1 MEKLRSCTLGA
12 VREEMKKEDE
22 ELAVKME
29 NLQFLTVDN
38 LDVAMICK
46 QNEETMIQVRTQLQ
60 HIQDVFSPGEKVF
73 YLVFFYFLSWIV
85 LFNLV
90 EH

>member
-1 MEKLRSCTLGA
+1 MEKLRNCTLGA

-46 QNEETMIQVRTQLQ
+46 QNEETMLQVRTQLQ

-73 YLVFFYFLSWIV
+73 IFIIL
-85 LFNLV
+85 LFS
-90 EH
+90 

>member
-1 MEKLRSCTLGA
+1 MEKLRNCTLGA

-22 ELAVKME
+22 ELAAKME

-46 QNEETMIQVRTQLQ
+46 QNEETMTQVRTQLQ

-73 YLVFFYFLSWIV
+73 IFIIL
-85 LFNLV
+85 LFS
-90 EH
+90 

>member
-1 MEKLRSCTLGA
+1 MEKLRNCTLGA

-46 QNEETMIQVRTQLQ
+46 QNEGTMIQVRTQLQ

-73 YLVFFYFLSWIV
+73 IFIIL
-85 LFNLV
+85 LFS
-90 EH
+90 

>member
-1 MEKLRSCTLGA
+1 MEKLRSCTLGT
-12 VREEMKKEDE
+12 VREEMKEEDE

-46 QNEETMIQVRTQLQ
+46 QNEETMTQVRTQLQ

-73 YLVFFYFLSWIV
+73 IFIIL
-85 LFNLV
+85 LFS
-90 EH
+90 

>member
-1 MEKLRSCTLGA
+1 MEKLRNCTLGA

-46 QNEETMIQVRTQLQ
+46 QNEETMTQVRTQLQ

-73 YLVFFYFLSWIV
+73 IFIII
-85 LFNLV
+85 LFS
-90 EH
+90 

>member
-1 MEKLRSCTLGA
+1 MEKLRNCTLGA

-73 YLVFFYFLSWIV
+73 IFIIL
-85 LFNLV
+85 LFS
-90 EH
+90 